1 MNLKLLVR
9 RAEKIKPYPNFARTF
24 FLVLNCQRM
33 IALQSDRR
41 RTIYSVIFFFL
52 SELQKQINKV
62 FVTNYNLGLPDGL
75 KETVRQERETIS

>member
-1 MNLKLLVR
+1 
-9 RAEKIKPYPNFARTF
+9 
-24 FLVLNCQRM
+24 M